1 MAITANKFFGKKEKG
16 GALATIP
23 KAPLVSSPSGKLA
36 EISEKPKENPLFVI
50 KTKVIKIEDL
60 LKGTLAAEKKAA
72 DDRKKAQEEEDRKEQ
87 EEELETPKTKG
98 KGIKLPLPKTIKSW
112 WQNIKKFFTNVLLG
126 WLVLN
131 FMKWLPKLKG
141 ILKFLA
147 SFTEF
152 LINFGGIMLNILV
165 TVVHWGY
172 KAFEWTRDAIGGVF
186 GEAGL
191 KTFDKIMGVL
201 NTVMN
206 LQFSLGLAMIAFSNE
221 FGGDILD
228 FGKGGFWAKLFKH
241 GLLRAP
247 KRLLIQLLGP
257 AKAKAL
263 LGFGKAAITKT
274 VAFGTGLAKGAAMGK
289 GLAILGKGLVI
300 SAAVIGMSGAFT
312 GLEELGSWV
321 IDKQKWLNSRSKE
334 NYEKQKDKKWWDP
347 RKWGSWALWKAGELG
362 VRLFA
367 PFVGL
372 FGILGAPMRFLV
384 EGIRYIT
391 GDDKQKDAVRK
402 RLSDWDGRIRE
413 QFRMYMNMFDIF
425 GVIPDKEGGFGQYG
439 YGSGSGRKAEIG
451 RVSSNDKSNSINSY
465 EDENNNEVVVIKKR
479 QMGRSAAKNRE
490 NTKETKV
497 IAVNSGSSS
506 GSNPFANSYRD

>member
-201 NTVMN
+201 KTVMN
-206 LQFSLGLAMIAFSNE
+206 LQFSLALAMIAFSNE

-247 KRLLIQLLGP
+247 KRLLIWLLGS
-257 AKAKAL
+257 AKTKAV
-263 LGFGKAAITKT
+263 LGLGKAAITKT
-274 VAFGTGLAKGAAMGK
+274 VAGVTGAAKFLGGAAVTK
-289 GLAILGKGLVI
+289 GLAIIG
-300 SAAVIGMSGAFT
+300 AVVGMSGAFT
-312 GLEELGSWV
+312 ALEELGSWM
-321 IDKQKWLNSRSKE
+321 IDKQKWMNSIKKR
-334 NYEKQKDKKWWDP
+334 NYENQKDKHFLDP
-347 RKWGSWALWKAGELG
+347 RKWGSWALWKLNELG
-362 VRLFA
+362 VRLMA
-367 PFVGL
+367 PWVGT
-372 FGILGAPMRFLV
+372 FGIIGAPMRFLI
-384 EGIRYIT
+384 EGIRFIT
-391 GDDKQKDAVRK
+391 GDDEQKAAVRQ
-402 RLSDWDGRIRE
+402 RLSNWDGRIRE
-413 QFRMYMNMFDIF
+413 QFRMYLNMVDLF
-425 GVIPDKEGGFGQYG
+425 GVIPDQEGGLGQFG
-439 YGSGSGRKAEIG
+439 YGSGSGKNPEIG
-451 RVSSNDKSNSINSY
+451 GVSSNNKSNSINSY

-479 QMGRSAAKNRE
+479 QMGRSAAKNRGQAG
-490 NTKETKV
+490 NKKETKV

-506 GSNPFANSYRD
+506 GSDPFANSYRE